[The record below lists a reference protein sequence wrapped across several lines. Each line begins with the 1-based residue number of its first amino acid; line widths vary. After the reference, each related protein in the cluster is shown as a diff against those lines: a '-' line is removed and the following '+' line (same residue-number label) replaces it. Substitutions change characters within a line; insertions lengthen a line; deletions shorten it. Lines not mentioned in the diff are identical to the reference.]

1 MQELASKLGS
11 QLKGGEVIELI
22 GDVGAGKTT
31 FMKGLAKGLGIAED
45 VQSPS
50 FTINRLYDAKDGLV
64 LSHYDFYRLDEP
76 GIMKAEITEATL
88 DSKVIVA
95 VEWAENVADVLPK
108 NRITVTIQ
116 AVSETERDI
125 TITGID
131 LGEKL

>member
-31 FMKGLAKGLGIAED
+31 FMKGLAKGLGVAED

-76 GIMKAEITEATL
+76 GIMNAEITEATL
-88 DSKVIVA
+88 DPKVVVA